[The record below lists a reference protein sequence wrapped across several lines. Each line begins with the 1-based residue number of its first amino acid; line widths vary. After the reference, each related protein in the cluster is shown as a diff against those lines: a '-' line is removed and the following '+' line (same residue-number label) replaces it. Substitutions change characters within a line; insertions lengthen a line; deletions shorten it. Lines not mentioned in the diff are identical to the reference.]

1 MSNQVDYEI
10 NKELGECYLFMGE
23 YEKAQDYYLKAVSCD
38 KSKPEPYLGLAAIE
52 LDKGNLEQA
61 YTLYT
66 KANNVCP
73 SDKTLSG
80 MAMVEVEKG
89 EYETAFTH
97 YSQALSHNCCN
108 MVAINGIVQLCYF
121 LNRLDE
127 AVPMLEVALE
137 ERSDEAIRYA
147 LAGCLLSL
155 GREQESRAQLELLLG
170 EHPENIAAQQLYAH
184 FAA

>member
-23 YEKAQDYYLKAVSCD
+23 YDKAQDYYLKAVSCD

-52 LDKGNLEQA
+52 LDRGNLEQA

-66 KANNVCP
+66 KANTVCQ

-97 YSQALSHNCCN
+97 YAQALSFNCCN

-127 AVPMLEVALE
+127 AVPMLEAALE

-147 LAGCLLSL
+147 LAGCLLSI
-155 GREQESRAQLELLLG
+155 GREEESRAQLELLLG